1 LQQKLK
7 KTDLLALIPLN
18 LVMTDNE
25 NLSLFNI
32 VKNSLPLSVPKK
44 NYLIKQIHDIFCKEF
59 LYFNQFNYQMVT
71 IIFSLWIV
79 FVYSIYS
86 IGAEFS
92 TPIKFTL

>member
-59 LYFNQFNYQMVT
+59 LYFNRLNY
-71 IIFSLWIV
+71 
-79 FVYSIYS
+79 
-86 IGAEFS
+86 
-92 TPIKFTL
+92 